1 MFTTSPYG
9 SYGGYYGPSFV
20 EQLLTTWTPWLPIV
34 GVWMGGLL
42 LALVLMPLSQRSS
55 ALTIVGIVVLFAEL
69 VVGVGTWFVFTF
81 LMNDLFYRYGISVQ
95 SDAYTLVWAGAALLR
110 ASIRAVGLGLLFAA
124 VLQGRMKWPE
134 FPEA

>member
-81 LMNDLFYRYGISVQ
+81 LMNDLFYQYGIAIQ
-95 SDAYTLVWAGAALLR
+95 SDAYTLVWAGASLLR